1 MDNPRFEPPS
11 RENQIHVTFEPGNV
25 VCRAEANQSVQK
37 IAAANGILLRSDCG
51 GKGQCGQCLI
61 AVQPAQHL
69 TPPSE
74 HELELLTSE
83 QIQNGYRLACEARV
97 RGSLTVS
104 VPGFSLDSA
113 GAVGK
118 AFEGQVFQGDIGAR
132 KPSAKGGKKQAYG
145 ISIDIGTTTVAVYLC
160 ELKSGRV
167 CASLAEANPQRR
179 FGEDVISRILY
190 TRENEN
196 GLVLLQRIVVDQI
209 NSMISACL
217 MKAGAG
223 ARDVTDVTVV
233 GNTTMQHIFTGLDPK
248 CLGIS
253 PYVPVTY
260 DPVNMTAAEAGLNL
274 DPATGVHVFPVI
286 SGFVGGDT
294 VGVMLSEK
302 PYDRDQTSLIIDIG
316 TNGEIVLGNKA
327 GLWATSCATGP
338 ALEGA
343 HIECGMRASP
353 GAIHQVTI
361 DPVRYRAAYEVLGGG
376 ESVRPSGI
384 CGSGIIDAVAE
395 MRKAGL
401 ILPNGRIRE
410 GLPGVSVDEKNIGRK
425 YVIVSAGESSGGRE
439 ISISL
444 SDIRQIQLAKSAL
457 SVGIQ
462 LLMRKAGLDRFD
474 RLVLTGAFGARFN
487 WKNAVTIGMLP
498 EASYQAEVVT
508 VANAAG
514 RGAILALLDPE
525 SRKTIHEMAKRVRV
539 LELAE
544 DPDFVAA
551 FTAATNFPEVVEK

>member
-1 MDNPRFEPPS
+1 MDNLRFESPS
-11 RENQIHVTFEPGNV
+11 RESPIRVTFEPGSV
-25 VCRAEANQSVQK
+25 VCRAAADQSVRK
-37 IAAANGILLRSDCG
+37 IAVANHILLRSDCG

-61 AVQPAQHL
+61 TAHPAQHL

-74 HELELLTSE
+74 NELNILTSE
-83 QIQNGYRLACEARV
+83 QIQNGYRLACEARIKE
-97 RGSLTVS
+97 SLTIS
-104 VPGFSLDSA
+104 VPGSSLDSA

-118 AFEGQVFQGDIGAR
+118 TFDGQAFKSDIGIR
-132 KPSAKGGKKQAYG
+132 GRFSDGRKKQAFG

-160 ELKSGRV
+160 DLQSGRV

-190 TRENEN
+190 TSEKQN
-196 GLVLLQRIVVDQI
+196 GLVELQRMVAEKI
-209 NSMISACL
+209 NGMMSACL
-217 MKAGAG
+217 EKVGAKP
-223 ARDVTDVTVV
+223 RDVKDVTVV

-248 CLGIS
+248 GLGIS

-260 DPVNMTAAEAGLNL
+260 DPMNMTAAEAGLNL
-274 DPATGVHVFPVI
+274 DPGTRVYVFPVI

-302 PYDRDQTSLIIDIG
+302 PYDRDQTSLVIDIG
-316 TNGEIVLGNKA
+316 TNGEIVLGNKD

-343 HIECGMRASP
+343 HVECGMRASV
-353 GAIHQVTI
+353 GAIHKVAI
-361 DPVRYRAAYEVLGGG
+361 DPIRYRVAYEVLGGS
-376 ESVRPSGI
+376 ETLKPSGI

-395 MRKAGL
+395 MLKAGL
-401 ILPNGRIRE
+401 ILPNGRIQE
-410 GLPGVSVDEKNIGRK
+410 GLPGVFVDENKIGRK
-425 YVIVSAGESSGGRE
+425 FIIVPAGDSSTGRE
-439 ISISL
+439 IFISL
-444 SDIRQIQLAKSAL
+444 GDIRQIQLAKSAL

-462 LLMRKAGLDRFD
+462 LLMRKAGLERFD

-508 VANAAG
+508 VENAAG
-514 RGAILALLDPE
+514 RGAVMALLDPE
-525 SRKTIHEMAKRVRV
+525 SRQTIREVAKQVRV

-544 DPDFVAA
+544 DPDFVMA
-551 FTAATNFPEVVEK
+551 FTAATNFPEAVRK